1 MKEGS
6 RTVKKSG
13 LLIPVGIFLAFVF
26 FTLGFFCARTRL
38 GSPVIV
44 SRPELTTSVPAE
56 TESGQDAN
64 PTERAPSSD
73 DREDVP
79 LLDLNTATAGQLQ
92 ELPGIGPVL
101 AGRIIDYRTQTGGF
115 TDPGELIEVE
125 GIGPKRLS
133 QLLPY
138 LTIGGKKE

>member
-6 RTVKKSG
+6 CTVKKSG

-26 FTLGFFCARTRL
+26 FTLGFYSARTRL

-44 SRPELTTSVPAE
+44 SRPELTTSVPEESAVPAQTGSGQE
-56 TESGQDAN
+56 GTESATDAL
-64 PTERAPSSD
+64 
-73 DREDVP
+73 
-79 LLDLNTATAGQLQ
+79 LLDLNTATAEQLQ
-92 ELPGIGPVL
+92 QLPGIGPVL
-101 AGRIIDYRTQTGGF
+101 ARRIIDYRTQNGGF
-115 TDPGELIEVE
+115 TSPEELTEVE

-133 QLLPY
+133 RLLPY